1 MESAEVLDLCRES
14 GAMLEGHFELSSG
27 LHSDCYVQC
36 ARLLMEPR
44 DAERA
49 GIAFAQKLGEA
60 RASIDV
66 VVGPALGAVVWAHEV
81 ARALGVRAL
90 FTERVDGEMCLR
102 RGFELAPAER
112 VLVVE
117 DALTTGRSARET
129 IAVVE
134 ALGARVVHVG
144 SIVDRSG
151 SGGRPFAD
159 EGLPFTALAEVRAK
173 TWQPEACPLCA
184 RGDRAIKPGSRP
196 RGRVGGPTA

>member
-1 MESAEVLDLCRES
+1 MQSTEVLELCRES

-27 LHSDCYVQC
+27 LHSDRYVQC

-44 DAERA
+44 RAERVA
-49 GIAFAQKLGEA
+49 AAFAQRLGNA
-60 RASIDV
+60 RGGIEV

-81 ARALGVRAL
+81 ARALGLRAL

-102 RGFELAPAER
+102 RGFELGAGER
-112 VLVVE
+112 ALVVE

-134 ALGARVVHVG
+134 ATGARVVHVG
-144 SIVDRSG
+144 AIVDRSG
-151 SGGRPFAD
+151 GGRPFAR
-159 EGLPFTALAEVRAK
+159 EGLPFTALAEVRAQ
-173 TWQPEACPLCA
+173 TWKPEECPLCA
-184 RGDRAIKPGSRP
+184 RGEGAVKPGSRP